1 MCTPT
6 LTHLNRIPHLH
17 LGTAQPKVTQ
27 VRSHVCLTRHSNRHK
42 VSLHQR
48 KCGALVRNA
57 NARLRAIILKVI
69 DLFYSLEGGIYFK
82 GLLLLII
89 LVICEVSPYTVF
101 GACIWVLN
109 NRHNK
114 LRVKTVWALC
124 ENDFP
129 MNLFKAVPIT
139 GVFCTVPPLS

>member
-1 MCTPT
+1 M
-6 LTHLNRIPHLH
+6 
-17 LGTAQPKVTQ
+17 
-27 VRSHVCLTRHSNRHK
+27 CLTRHSNRHK

-109 NRHNK
+109 NRHK
-114 LRVKTVWALC
+114 LRVKTV
-124 ENDFP
+124 
-129 MNLFKAVPIT
+129 
-139 GVFCTVPPLS
+139 